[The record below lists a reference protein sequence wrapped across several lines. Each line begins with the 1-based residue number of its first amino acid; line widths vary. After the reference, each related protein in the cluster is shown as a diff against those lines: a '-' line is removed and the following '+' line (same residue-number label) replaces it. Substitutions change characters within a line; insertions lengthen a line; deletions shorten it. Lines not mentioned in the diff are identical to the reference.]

1 MNYDPNQDN
10 ELKESFVEYQ
20 DSMVKDLKGIARI
33 SQDMVSEFAFE
44 MISERQITLRKVH
57 EFFLEIFK
65 IFRDFQRFLAHK
77 NRIAI
82 P

>member
-33 SQDMVSEFAFE
+33 SQDMVSEF
-44 MISERQITLRKVH
+44 TVK
-57 EFFLEIFK
+57 
-65 IFRDFQRFLAHK
+65 
-77 NRIAI
+77 
-82 P
+82 